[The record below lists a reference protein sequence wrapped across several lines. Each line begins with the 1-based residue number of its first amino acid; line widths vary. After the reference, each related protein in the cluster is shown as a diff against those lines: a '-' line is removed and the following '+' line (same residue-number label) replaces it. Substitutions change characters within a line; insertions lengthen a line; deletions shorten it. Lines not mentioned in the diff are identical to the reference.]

1 MTIEFNCPK
10 CGALIAFDSKH
21 AGKRAKCL
29 TCGQKLI
36 IPSESFKKPEE
47 VQPPPEPKG
56 EPTPGFYRAVFVSN
70 WRLFVDRR
78 NVTTLTFVVAVVCFK
93 FFLATAC
100 CMNYIAA
107 FIIWGWLF
115 GFYLNVIA
123 QTAWDDDQLPEIE
136 VGTSITFLVYVLGPF
151 FTFFYTL
158 FLVELPFLIALWL
171 TEGYGVTVGNLWSS
185 FDSPHLLAQGLLV
198 TGVFVFPAAI
208 LTTAVGQDFLLLRPD
223 YLLAPIVRALP
234 AYIVTV
240 TLLAGTCL
248 LAWHA
253 TQYTG
258 PDLATIA
265 KDLGLNLAVQVV
277 AIFAMR
283 SIGLFYR
290 HYACH
295 FKW

>member
-36 IPSESFKKPEE
+36 IPCESFQKPE
-47 VQPPPEPKG
+47 VIKPPSEPKG
-56 EPTPGFYRAVFVSN
+56 DPLPGFCRAVFVGN

-78 NVTTLTFVVAVVCFK
+78 NATTLTFVVAVVCFK
-93 FFLATAC
+93 FFLAPAC
-100 CMNYIAA
+100 CMNYLAA

-115 GFYLNVIA
+115 GFYMNVIA
-123 QTAWDDDQLPEIE
+123 QTAWDEDQLPEIE
-136 VGTSITFLVYVLGPF
+136 VGTSITFLLYVLGPF

-158 FLVELPFLIALWL
+158 FLVEWPFLIALWV
-171 TEGYGVTVGNLWSS
+171 TKDYGVTPGNLWSS
-185 FDSPHLLAQGLLV
+185 FDAPHLLVQSMLVAGL
-198 TGVFVFPAAI
+198 FVFPAAI

-234 AYIVTV
+234 AYLITV
-240 TLLAGTCL
+240 VLLAATCL
-248 LAWHA
+248 LEWLT
-253 TQYTG
+253 TQYTE
-258 PDLATIA
+258 PDTMTIA
-265 KDLGLNLAVQVV
+265 KDLALNLTVQVA